1 MSAAAIVTLIGVGL
15 LVVALAGYLVWA
27 ALLLR
32 HVSATLGTIV
42 DGLQTIADRTEPLD
56 DVVGQIVENLEV
68 TADALEDV
76 LARHEDVPSQR
87 ETSEPA

>member
-32 HVSATLGTIV
+32 HVSATLGSIV
-42 DGLQTIADRTEPLD
+42 DGLQAIADRTEPLD
-56 DVVGQIVENLEV
+56 DAVGQIVQDLED
-68 TADALEDV
+68 TAGALEGV
-76 LARHEDVPSQR
+76 LARHQDVRSQR
-87 ETSEPA
+87 EPSETA